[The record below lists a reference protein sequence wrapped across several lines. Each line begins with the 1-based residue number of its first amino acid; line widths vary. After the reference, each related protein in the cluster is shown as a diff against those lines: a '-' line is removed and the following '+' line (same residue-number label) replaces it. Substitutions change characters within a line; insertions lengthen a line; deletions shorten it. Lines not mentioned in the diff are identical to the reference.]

1 MNEDIELELQCKYC
15 DYEEIL
21 HVPESDYDAWAG
33 NGVPIQEVFD
43 YLSAGQRELMISG
56 TCDTCWNKF
65 FPNAEGDDEVSD
77 NRTVT
82 LSKHEVV
89 LDIDT
94 VDAIWEIAHGVDGW
108 NREFPDNET
117 IKVLRSYE
125 KKAHMYDQML
135 ELLGFK
141 PEEDY

>member
-1 MNEDIELELQCKYC
+1 M
-15 DYEEIL
+15 IL
-21 HVPESDYDAWAG
+21 AG
-33 NGVPIQEVFD
+33 
-43 YLSAGQRELMISG
+43 IS
-56 TCDTCWNKF
+56 F
-65 FPNAEGDDEVSD
+65 FHTLKEMVKMSE

-94 VDAIWEIAHGVDGW
+94 VDAIWEIAHGEDGW

-117 IKVLRSYE
+117 IKVLQSYE

-141 PEEDY
+141 PEEEIEDE

>member
-1 MNEDIELELQCKYC
+1 MWSTSKMSE
-15 DYEEIL
+15 
-21 HVPESDYDAWAG
+21 
-33 NGVPIQEVFD
+33 
-43 YLSAGQRELMISG
+43 
-56 TCDTCWNKF
+56 
-65 FPNAEGDDEVSD
+65 

-94 VDAIWEIAHGVDGW
+94 VDAIWEIAHGADGW

-117 IKVLRSYE
+117 IKVLQSYE
-125 KKAHMYDQML
+125 KKARMYDQML
-135 ELLGFK
+135 KYLSTTLTQLTRQLELLGFN

>member
-1 MNEDIELELQCKYC
+1 MWSTSKMSE
-15 DYEEIL
+15 
-21 HVPESDYDAWAG
+21 
-33 NGVPIQEVFD
+33 
-43 YLSAGQRELMISG
+43 
-56 TCDTCWNKF
+56 
-65 FPNAEGDDEVSD
+65 

-94 VDAIWEIAHGVDGW
+94 VDAIWEIAHGADAW

>member
-1 MNEDIELELQCKYC
+1 MERL
-15 DYEEIL
+15 
-21 HVPESDYDAWAG
+21 
-33 NGVPIQEVFD
+33 
-43 YLSAGQRELMISG
+43 
-56 TCDTCWNKF
+56 DTLVLRYKGLKMSEN
-65 FPNAEGDDEVSD
+65 S
-77 NRTVT
+77 TVT

-94 VDAIWEIAHGVDGW
+94 VDAIWEIAHGADAW

>member
-1 MNEDIELELQCKYC
+1 MLKEMLKMSE
-15 DYEEIL
+15 
-21 HVPESDYDAWAG
+21 
-33 NGVPIQEVFD
+33 
-43 YLSAGQRELMISG
+43 
-56 TCDTCWNKF
+56 
-65 FPNAEGDDEVSD
+65 

-94 VDAIWEIAHGVDGW
+94 VDAIWEIAHGADGW

-117 IKVLRSYE
+117 IKVLQSYE

-141 PEEDY
+141 PVNIVVEGGMVVEVNGLPADWQYYIDDRDCPPEIEDEELFQICWDFTYNGRYVEDNEVKKIDE